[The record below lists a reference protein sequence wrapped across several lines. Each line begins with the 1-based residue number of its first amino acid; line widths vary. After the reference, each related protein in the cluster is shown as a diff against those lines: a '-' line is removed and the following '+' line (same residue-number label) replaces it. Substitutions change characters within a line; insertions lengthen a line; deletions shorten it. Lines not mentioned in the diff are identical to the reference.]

1 VKKKISLILC
11 FLMITTMLLSLTGC
25 SLEND
30 YARIVDMDYT
40 ARVVDTPGSDGK
52 IIITERITFD
62 VHAASRWNGFW
73 ELWRDLCE
81 DYIDGLKVYYN
92 VLSVKQVLSDG
103 TKVTWPESPQ
113 LYWDDSDYVDSN
125 TKLGPGKWFHS
136 PGPYNE
142 SARQYECLL
151 FYVNNFYR
159 ERITFEI
166 EYEMYNAVLRYGDC
180 SELYI
185 SMYSGDTIK
194 YLESLKGQILIPSDK
209 MPKEGNY
216 KVLTYG
222 TNGGD
227 FPIEKSATK
236 NLGFYTFYFDLDKKD
251 LKFSPDNEYI
261 EFDLVAYGDDK
272 HAFSEYASRNDYY
285 DDDALEWI
293 FNEQAKYQREVIF
306 KTIIN
311 FVLWSIA
318 ILLALV
324 ILVSARKKVKKYEE
338 MCPSS
343 SEDSDNLFRDIPN
356 DLDPNFAATLVFCK
370 DKEGADE
377 SSVYS
382 AILLSLARKKYV
394 ELKET
399 AGQDVI
405 ITLLE
410 PELPEIEPIAIFKD
424 GDFDWYQPK
433 QEDPREPLTINEDYY
448 LMLLKRHTKNNFITM
463 NELQNRIA
471 VDYNYTN
478 NFAKNIT
485 KSITTIGRTKGYF
498 RKANYTEPKQK
509 LKESASI
516 MFILAIVL
524 LFPMFA
530 TISTITFPIFLSLV
544 ISNMLSG
551 IYLLSQSHKYVLLT
565 NFGESEYR
573 KWRGLYNF
581 LKSDTLINE
590 RTIIELPLW
599 EKYLVYATAF
609 GISEKVIAAIKIRC
623 PEIVSSTNSSTSIV
637 HSSYCRSGRIRVHSS
652 GFRSSVHHGSM
663 SYSSFNG
670 SSSHGGY
677 GYGGGGRGGGGGGGG
692 H

>member
-1 VKKKISLILC
+1 
-11 FLMITTMLLSLTGC
+11 MG
-25 SLEND
+25 
-30 YARIVDMDYT
+30 
-40 ARVVDTPGSDGK
+40 VV
-52 IIITERITFD
+52 
-62 VHAASRWNGFW
+62 H
-73 ELWRDLCE
+73 
-81 DYIDGLKVYYN
+81 
-92 VLSVKQVLSDG
+92 
-103 TKVTWPESPQ
+103 
-113 LYWDDSDYVDSN
+113 
-125 TKLGPGKWFHS
+125 
-136 PGPYNE
+136 
-142 SARQYECLL
+142 
-151 FYVNNFYR
+151 VNNFYR
-159 ERITFEI
+159 ETITFEI
-166 EYEMYNAVLRYGDC
+166 QYEMYNAVLRYGDC

-185 SMYSGDTIK
+185 SMYSGETIE
-194 YLESLKGQILIPSDK
+194 YLKSFKGQILIPTDK
-209 MPKEGNY
+209 MPKKENY

-227 FPIEKSATK
+227 FPIEESDTM
-236 NLGFYTFYFDLDKKD
+236 NPGYHTFYFNLDEKD
-251 LKFSPDNEYI
+251 LKFSSDNEYI
-261 EFDLVAYGDDK
+261 EFDLVAYGEDK
-272 HAFSEYASRNDYY
+272 HLFSEYASKNNYY
-285 DDDALEWI
+285 DDEALEWI
-293 FNEQAKYQREVIF
+293 FNEQAKYQRNVIL
-306 KTIIN
+306 K
-311 FVLWSIA
+311 SILKISIWAVA
-318 ILLALV
+318 ILLAFV
-324 ILVSARKKVKKYEE
+324 VFISAKKNFKKYTEKCQPPIDDE
-338 MCPSS
+338 N
-343 SEDSDNLFRDIPN
+343 NLFRDIPN

-448 LMLLKRHTKNNFITM
+448 LMLLKRHAKNNSITM

-471 VDYNYTN
+471 LDYNYTN
-478 NFAKNIT
+478 NFAKNVK
-485 KSITTIGRTKGYF
+485 KSITTIGKTKGYF
-498 RKANYTEPKQK
+498 KKANYTEPKQK
-509 LKESASI
+509 LKTSASG
-516 MFILAIVL
+516 MFGLAILL

-530 TISTITFPIFLSLV
+530 TVTTIIFPIFLSLI
-544 ISNMLSG
+544 ISNILSG

-565 NFGESEYR
+565 NFGETEYR

-581 LKSDTLINE
+581 LKSDTLIDE

-623 PEIVSSTNSSTSIV
+623 PEIISGTTSSTSIV
-637 HSSYCRSGRIRVHSS
+637 HSSYCRSGRIRAHSNS
-652 GFRSSVHHGSM
+652 FRSSVHHGST

-670 SSSHGGY
+670 SSSHGSY